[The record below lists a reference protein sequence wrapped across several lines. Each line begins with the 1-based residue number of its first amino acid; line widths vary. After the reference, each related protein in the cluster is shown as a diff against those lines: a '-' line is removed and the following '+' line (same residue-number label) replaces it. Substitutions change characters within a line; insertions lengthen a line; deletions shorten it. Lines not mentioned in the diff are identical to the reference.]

1 MTPGEL
7 FKNHIS
13 GASVHQWSTGVL
25 IERVRVTLLLRGK
38 RQRGEFSVYIFIA
51 SDRHLRYLPLHKG
64 ACLGTIA
71 ILEVSPSKPGVV
83 DLSGA
88 YPVGL
93 DSTP

>member
-1 MTPGEL
+1 MNQERIL
-7 FKNHIS
+7 KIDLI
-13 GASVHQWSTGVL
+13 GASPHHKEIGVL
-25 IERVRVTLLLRGK
+25 TRVRVTLLLRGK

-51 SDRHLRYLPLHKG
+51 SDRHLRYLPLQKG